1 MYYLT
6 LLINYDGWRMSEKI
20 KLIVVGDVTKD
31 WLKWDN
37 SDSNDYRYEQ
47 SNREIYKRYD
57 IIARSGGALLI
68 AKMINEVKKDHLKLI
83 QYDESEIKN
92 EMEQNNSK
100 DLINSM
106 CILEKYDPSQ
116 DKISIL
122 TTVLPKINGK
132 HLVKTFSGFKKP
144 GKIIKPELNYHKFD
158 EQNPPD
164 IVVIHDDNKYFRDS
178 ENFWSH
184 IANLDGKNSLF
195 ILKMSRPLA
204 QGNLWEFLK
213 NQQNLIVIIRADDLR
228 EKGLRISRS
237 LSWERTAY
245 DVLNEMEKNRN
256 GEGNPDIKEISQCK
270 NLIIRFGVNGAI
282 LCQYDGEKTKYTLF
296 FDPEVFEGTLEQKN
310 KYYYMK
316 GLRSAFISGLIHEIQ
331 NNPQNY
337 GDKLI
342 NGIKK
347 GIIASRNLLE
357 IGFIADDADK
367 MDYPFK
373 KMFLNLDKDKEKI
386 QDVEFKD
393 EINWKIM
400 EQKLKNETEVF
411 KAAYQY
417 VKSKKSVLLQSP
429 IAEFGE
435 LRTVDRKEIETFH
448 NSRNLIMEYLSKK
461 NIKEPLSIAV
471 FGPPGSGKSFGVTQ
485 ITKTISDDIEPI
497 EFNLSQF
504 QSLNDLFSAFHII
517 QSTSLTGKTPLV
529 FFDEFDS
536 DLDSVPYGWLKYF
549 LSPMNDGSFKQGE
562 IIHPIG
568 KCIFV
573 FAGGR
578 NKTFEEFDKDKAKD
592 KVKGVDFISRLRGYI
607 NIVGIDKKQDH
618 DYLYMIR
625 RAMILRSI
633 LEKNA
638 KNIFLGF
645 EANID
650 PSVLNALIKVPKYKH
665 GARSMEAI
673 IEMSILSN
681 MRHFERSALPSSE
694 QLKLHVN
701 AVEFK
706 KCLNQQTNY

>member
-1 MYYLT
+1 
-6 LLINYDGWRMSEKI
+6 MSEKT

-37 SDSNDYRYEQ
+37 SDSHDYPYEQ
-47 SNREIYKRYD
+47 SNREIYKGYD
-57 IIARSGGALLI
+57 IIARMGGALLI
-68 AKMINEVKKDHLKLI
+68 AKMINEVKKDHLQLI
-83 QYDESEIKN
+83 QYDESEIKTK
-92 EMEQNNSK
+92 MEPDNSK

-106 CILEKYDPSQ
+106 CILEKYNPSQ
-116 DKISIL
+116 DKKLIL
-122 TTVLPKINGK
+122 PTDLPQNNEK

-144 GKIIKPELNYHKFD
+144 EKIIKPKLNYPEFD
-158 EQNPPD
+158 DQNPPD
-164 IVVIHDDNKYFRDS
+164 IVIIHDDNKYFRDS
-178 ENFWSH
+178 ENLWSP
-184 IANLDGKNSLF
+184 IDNLDGKDSLF

-204 QGNLWEFLK
+204 QGDLWEFLK
-213 NQQNLIVIIRADDLR
+213 NQPNLIVIIRADDLR

-245 DVLNEMEKNRN
+245 DFLNEMEKSRK
-256 GEGNPDIKEISQCK
+256 GEGNPNIKDISQCK
-270 NLIIRFGVNGAI
+270 NLIVRFGVDGAI
-282 LCQYDGEKTKYTLF
+282 LCQYDGKKAKYTLF
-296 FDPEVFEGTLEQKN
+296 FDPEVFEGALEQKIEG
-310 KYYYMK
+310 YYMK

-337 GDKLI
+337 SDKLI
-342 NGIKK
+342 DGIKK

-367 MDYPFK
+367 MDFPFK
-373 KMFLNLDKDKEKI
+373 KMFLNLDNDKEKI
-386 QDVEFKD
+386 QDVEFQD
-393 EINWKIM
+393 DINWKIM
-400 EQKLKNETEVF
+400 EQKLKDETEVS
-411 KAAYQY
+411 KAAYHY

-429 IAEFGE
+429 VAEFGK

-448 NSRNLIMEYLSKK
+448 NSRNLILEYLSKK

-485 ITKTISDDIEPI
+485 IAKTISDDIEPI
-497 EFNLSQF
+497 KFNLSQF
-504 QSLNDLFSAFHII
+504 QSISDLFSAFHII

-578 NKTFEEFDKDKAKD
+578 NKTFEEFDDDKDKD
-592 KVKGVDFISRLRGYI
+592 KVKGEDFISRLRGYI
-607 NIVGIDKKQDH
+607 DIAGIDKKQDH
-618 DYLYMIR
+618 DSLYMIR
-625 RAMILRSI
+625 RAMVLRSI
-633 LEKNA
+633 LERKA
-638 KNIFLGF
+638 KNIFLGS

-673 IEMSILSN
+673 IEMSIFSN
-681 MRHFERSALPSSE
+681 MRHFERSSLPSSE

-706 KCLNQQTNY
+706 KCLNQQINY

>member
-1 MYYLT
+1 
-6 LLINYDGWRMSEKI
+6 MSQKT

-37 SDSNDYRYEQ
+37 SDSNDYPYEQ
-47 SNREIYKRYD
+47 SNREIYKGYD
-57 IIARSGGALLI
+57 IIVRMGGALLI

-92 EMEQNNSK
+92 EMEPDNSK

-106 CILEKYDPSQ
+106 CILENYDPSQ
-116 DKISIL
+116 DKRLSL
-122 TTVLPKINGK
+122 STVSPKNKGK

-144 GKIIKPELNYHKFD
+144 GKIIKPKLNYHKFD
-158 EQNPPD
+158 DQNPPD

-178 ENFWSH
+178 DNLWSP
-184 IANLDGKNSLF
+184 IDNLDGKNSLF

-245 DVLNEMEKNRN
+245 DFLNEMEKNRK
-256 GEGNPDIKEISQCK
+256 GKGSPDIKDISHCK
-270 NLIIRFGVNGAI
+270 NLIVLFGVDGAI
-282 LCQYDGEKTKYTLF
+282 LCQYDGEKAKYALF
-296 FDPEVFEGTLEQKN
+296 FDPEVFEGALEQKN
-310 KYYYMK
+310 EGHYMK

-337 GDKLI
+337 GDKLVE
-342 NGIKK
+342 GIKK

-357 IGFIADDADK
+357 IGFITDKANK

-373 KMFLNLDKDKEKI
+373 KMFLNLDNDKEKI
-386 QDVEFKD
+386 QDVEFQD
-393 EINWKIM
+393 DINWKIM
-400 EQKLKNETEVF
+400 RQKLKNETDVF
-411 KAAYQY
+411 QAAYQY
-417 VKSKKSVLLQSP
+417 VKYKKSVLLQSP
-429 IAEFGE
+429 VAEFGE

-448 NSRNLIMEYLSKK
+448 NSRNLILEYLSKQ

-471 FGPPGSGKSFGVTQ
+471 FGPPGSGKSFAVTQ
-485 ITKTISDDIEPI
+485 ITKTISEDIKPI

-504 QSLNDLFSAFHII
+504 QSVNDLFSAFHII

-536 DLDSVPYGWLKYF
+536 DLDNVPYGWLKYF

-578 NKTFEEFDKDKAKD
+578 NKTFEDFDNDKYKD
-592 KVKGVDFISRLRGYI
+592 KVKGADFISRLRGYI
-607 NIVGIDKKQDH
+607 DIAGIDQKQDH

-625 RAMILRSI
+625 RAMVLRSI
-633 LEKNA
+633 LEKKA
-638 KNIFLGF
+638 KNIFLGS

-650 PSVLNALIKVPKYKH
+650 PSVLNALIKVPEYKH

-694 QLKLHVN
+694 QLKLHVD

-706 KCLNQQTNY
+706 KCLNR

>member
-1 MYYLT
+1 
-6 LLINYDGWRMSEKI
+6 MSEKTKI
-20 KLIVVGDVTKD
+20 MVVGDVTKD

-37 SDSNDYRYEQ
+37 SDSNEYPYEQ
-47 SNREIYKRYD
+47 SNREIYKGYD
-57 IIARSGGALLI
+57 IIARMGGALLI
-68 AKMINEVKKDHLKLI
+68 AKMINEVKKDQLELI

-92 EMEQNNSK
+92 EMELDNFK

-106 CILEKYDPSQ
+106 CILERYNPPQ
-116 DKISIL
+116 DKKLIL
-122 TTVLPKINGK
+122 PTVLPENNEK
-132 HLVKTFSGFKKP
+132 HLVKTFSGFKRP
-144 GKIIKPELNYHKFD
+144 EKIIKPELRFAD
-158 EQNPPD
+158 QTPPD

-178 ENFWSH
+178 KNLWSP
-184 IANLDGKNSLF
+184 IGNLAGKNSLF

-204 QGNLWEFLK
+204 RGDLWEFLK
-213 NQQNLIVIIRADDLR
+213 NQPNLIVIIRADDLR

-245 DVLNEMEKNRN
+245 DFLNEMEKNRN

-270 NLIIRFGVNGAI
+270 NLIVRFGVSGAV
-282 LCQYDGEKTKYTLF
+282 LCQYDGEKAKYTLF
-296 FDPEVFEGTLEQKN
+296 FDPEVFEGALEQKIEGL
-310 KYYYMK
+310 YMK

-331 NNPQNY
+331 SDPQNY

-342 NGIKK
+342 DGIKK

-357 IGFIADDADK
+357 IGFIADEADK
-367 MDYPFK
+367 MDFPFK

-393 EINWKIM
+393 DINWKIM
-400 EQKLKNETEVF
+400 EQKLKDETEVS
-411 KAAYQY
+411 KAACQY
-417 VKSKKSVLLQSP
+417 VKSKRSVLLQSP

-448 NSRNLIMEYLSKK
+448 NSKNLILEYLSKK

-471 FGPPGSGKSFGVTQ
+471 FGPPGSGKSFGVIQ
-485 ITKTISDDIEPI
+485 IAKTISEDIEPI

-504 QSLNDLFSAFHII
+504 RSLDDLFSAFHII

-578 NKTFEEFDKDKAKD
+578 NKTFEEFDNDKDKD
-592 KVKGVDFISRLRGYI
+592 KVKGEDFISRLRGYI
-607 NIVGIDKKQDH
+607 NIIGIDKKQDQ

-625 RAMILRSI
+625 RAMVLRSI
-633 LEKNA
+633 LERKA
-638 KNIFLGF
+638 KNIFLGS

-706 KCLNQQTNY
+706 KCLNQQINY

>member
-1 MYYLT
+1 
-6 LLINYDGWRMSEKI
+6 MSEKT
-20 KLIVVGDVTKD
+20 KVIVVGDVTKD

-37 SDSNDYRYEQ
+37 SDSNDYPYEQ
-47 SNREIYKRYD
+47 STREIYKGYD
-57 IIARSGGALLI
+57 IIARMGGALLI
-68 AKMINEVKKDHLKLI
+68 SKMINEVKNDYLKLI

-92 EMEQNNSK
+92 EMELNNSK

-106 CILEKYDPSQ
+106 CILERYNPSQ
-116 DKISIL
+116 DKKLIL
-122 TTVLPKINGK
+122 PTVSPQNNEK

-144 GKIIKPELNYHKFD
+144 EKIIKPELNQYKFD
-158 EQNPPD
+158 DQTLPD

-178 ENFWSH
+178 ENLWGP
-184 IANLDGKNSLF
+184 IDNLNEKNSLF

-204 QGNLWEFLK
+204 QGDLWEFIK
-213 NQQNLIVIIRADDLR
+213 NQPNLIVIIRADDLR
-228 EKGLRISRS
+228 GKGLRISRS

-245 DVLNEMEKNRN
+245 DFLNEMEKNRK
-256 GEGNPDIKEISQCK
+256 GECNPDIKDISQCK
-270 NLIIRFGVNGAI
+270 NLIVRFGVGGAI
-282 LCQYDGEKTKYTLF
+282 LCQYDGKNAKYTLF
-296 FDPEVFEGTLEQKN
+296 FDPEVFEGTLEQKIEG
-310 KYYYMK
+310 YYMK

-342 NGIKK
+342 DGIKK

-367 MDYPFK
+367 MDFPFK
-373 KMFLNLDKDKEKI
+373 KMFLNLDNDKEKI

-393 EINWKIM
+393 DIKWKIM
-400 EQKLKNETEVF
+400 NQKLKNETEVF
-411 KAAYQY
+411 KAACQY

-429 IAEFGE
+429 VAEFGK

-448 NSRNLIMEYLSKK
+448 NSRNLILEYLSKK

-485 ITKTISDDIEPI
+485 IAKTISDDIEPI

-504 QSLNDLFSAFHII
+504 QSPGDLFSAFHII

-536 DLDSVPYGWLKYF
+536 DLDSIPYGWLKYF
-549 LSPMNDGSFKQGE
+549 LSPMSDGSFKQGE

-578 NKTFEEFDKDKAKD
+578 NKTFEEFDNDKDKD
-592 KVKGVDFISRLRGYI
+592 KVKGEDFISRLRGYI
-607 NIVGIDKKQDH
+607 DIAGIDKKQGQDC
-618 DYLYMIR
+618 LYMIR
-625 RAMILRSI
+625 RAMVLRSI
-633 LEKNA
+633 LERKA
-638 KNIFLGF
+638 KNIFLGS

-673 IEMSILSN
+673 IEMSIFSN

-701 AVEFK
+701 AAEFK
-706 KCLNQQTNY
+706 KCLNQQINY

>member
-1 MYYLT
+1 
-6 LLINYDGWRMSEKI
+6 MSKKTKI
-20 KLIVVGDVTKD
+20 IVAGDVTKD

-37 SDSNDYRYEQ
+37 SDSIDYPYEQ
-47 SNREIYKRYD
+47 SNREIYKGYD
-57 IIARSGGALLI
+57 INYEMGGAMLI

-83 QYDESEIKN
+83 QYEESEIKK
-92 EMEQNNSK
+92 EIQSDNSK

-106 CILEKYDPSQ
+106 CILERYSPSKKKYNE
-116 DKISIL
+116 K
-122 TTVLPKINGK
+122 N
-132 HLVKTFSGFKKP
+132 LVKIFSGFKKP
-144 GKIIKPELNYHKFD
+144 EKIIKPELNYPAN
-158 EQNPPD
+158 ENEAD

-178 ENFWSH
+178 KNLWSQF
-184 IANLDGKNSLF
+184 INSDLESSLF
-195 ILKMSRPLA
+195 ILKMSRSLA
-204 QGNLWEFLK
+204 RGELWEFLK
-213 NQQNLIVIIRADDLR
+213 NQPNLIVIIRADDLR

-245 DVLNEMEKNRN
+245 DFLNEMEKIRK
-256 GEGNPDIKEISQCK
+256 GEGNSDIEDISKCK
-270 NLIIRFGVNGAI
+270 NLIVRFGVDGAI
-282 LCQYDGEKTKYTLF
+282 LYQFDGEKANYTLF
-296 FDPEVFEGTLEQKN
+296 FDPEVFEGALEREKEGH
-310 KYYYMK
+310 YMK

-337 GDKLI
+337 GNKLI
-342 NGIKK
+342 DGIKK

-357 IGFIADDADK
+357 IGFITNEADK
-367 MDYPFK
+367 MDYPFQE
-373 KMFLNLDKDKEKI
+373 MFKNLEEDKEKI
-386 QDVEFKD
+386 QDVEFRDK
-393 EINWKIM
+393 INWNIM
-400 EQKLKNETEVF
+400 EQKLKSENEVS
-411 KAAYQY
+411 KAAGLY
-417 VKSKKSVLLQSP
+417 VKSKESVLLQSP

-435 LRTVDRKEIETFH
+435 LRTVDRKEIESFH
-448 NSRNLIMEYLSKK
+448 NSRNLILDYLSKK

-485 ITKTISDDIEPI
+485 IAKTISEDIEPI

-504 QSLNDLFSAFHII
+504 QSPSDLFSAFHII

-536 DLDSVPYGWLKYF
+536 DLDNVPYGWLKYF
-549 LSPMNDGSFKQGE
+549 LAPMNDGSFKQGE

-578 NKTFEEFDKDKAKD
+578 NKTFEEFDNDKDKD
-592 KVKGVDFISRLRGYI
+592 NVKGADFISRLRGYI
-607 NIVGIDKKQDH
+607 DIAGIDKKTKD

-625 RAMILRSI
+625 RAMVLRSI
-633 LEKNA
+633 LERKS
-638 KNIFLGF
+638 KNIFLES

-665 GARSMEAI
+665 GVRSMEAI

-681 MRHFERSALPSSE
+681 MRHFERSALPASE
-694 QLKLHVN
+694 QLKLHVD

-706 KCLNQQTNY
+706 KCLNEQLN

>member
-1 MYYLT
+1 
-6 LLINYDGWRMSEKI
+6 MSEKT

-37 SDSNDYRYEQ
+37 SDSQDYPYEQ
-47 SNREIYKRYD
+47 SNREIYKGYD
-57 IIARSGGALLI
+57 IIARMGGALLI
-68 AKMINEVKKDHLKLI
+68 AKMINEVKKDHLQLI
-83 QYDESEIKN
+83 QYDESEIKTK
-92 EMEQNNSK
+92 MEPDNSK

-106 CILEKYDPSQ
+106 CILEKYNPSQ
-116 DKISIL
+116 DKKLIL
-122 TTVLPKINGK
+122 PTDLPQNNEK

-144 GKIIKPELNYHKFD
+144 EKIIKPKLNYPEFD
-158 EQNPPD
+158 DQNPTD
-164 IVVIHDDNKYFRDS
+164 IVIIHDDNKYFRDS
-178 ENFWSH
+178 ENLWSP
-184 IANLDGKNSLF
+184 IDNLDGKDSLF

-204 QGNLWEFLK
+204 QGDLWEFLK
-213 NQQNLIVIIRADDLR
+213 NQPNLIVIIRADDLR

-245 DVLNEMEKNRN
+245 DFLNEMEKNRK
-256 GEGNPDIKEISQCK
+256 GEGNPNIKDISQCK
-270 NLIIRFGVNGAI
+270 NLIVRFGVDGAI
-282 LCQYDGEKTKYTLF
+282 LCQYDGEKANYTLF
-296 FDPEVFEGTLEQKN
+296 FDPEVFEGALEQKIEGR
-310 KYYYMK
+310 YMK

-337 GDKLI
+337 SDKLI
-342 NGIKK
+342 DGIKK

-357 IGFIADDADK
+357 TGFIADKADK
-367 MDYPFK
+367 MDFPFK
-373 KMFLNLDKDKEKI
+373 KMFLNLDNDKEKI
-386 QDVEFKD
+386 QDVEFHD
-393 EINWKIM
+393 DINWKIM
-400 EQKLKNETEVF
+400 EQKLKDETDVS
-411 KAAYQY
+411 KAAYHY

-429 IAEFGE
+429 VAEFGK

-448 NSRNLIMEYLSKK
+448 NSRNLILEYLSKK

-485 ITKTISDDIEPI
+485 IAKTISDDIEPI
-497 EFNLSQF
+497 KFNLSQF
-504 QSLNDLFSAFHII
+504 QSLSDLFSAFHII

-578 NKTFEEFDKDKAKD
+578 NKTFEEFDNDKDKD
-592 KVKGVDFISRLRGYI
+592 KVKGEDFISRLRGYI
-607 NIVGIDKKQDH
+607 DIAGIDKKQDH
-618 DYLYMIR
+618 DSLYMIR
-625 RAMILRSI
+625 RAMVLRSI
-633 LEKNA
+633 LERKA
-638 KNIFLGF
+638 KNIFLGS

-673 IEMSILSN
+673 IEMSIFSN
-681 MRHFERSALPSSE
+681 MRHFERSSLPSSE

-706 KCLNQQTNY
+706 KCLNQQINY

>member
-1 MYYLT
+1 
-6 LLINYDGWRMSEKI
+6 MSEKI
-20 KLIVVGDVTKD
+20 KLMVVGDVTKD

-37 SDSNDYRYEQ
+37 SNSKDYPYEQ
-47 SNREIYKRYD
+47 SNHEIYKGYD
-57 IIARSGGALLI
+57 IIARMGGAPLI
-68 AKMINEVKKDHLKLI
+68 AKMINEIKKDHLQLI
-83 QYDESEIKN
+83 QYDELEIKN
-92 EMEQNNSK
+92 EMELNNSK

-106 CILEKYDPSQ
+106 CILEKYSPSQ
-116 DKISIL
+116 DNKL
-122 TTVLPKINGK
+122 VLPPNEK

-144 GKIIKPELNYHKFD
+144 EKIIKPKFDYHKFD
-158 EQNPPD
+158 DQTPPD
-164 IVVIHDDNKYFRDS
+164 IVVIHDDNKYFRDLK
-178 ENFWSH
+178 NLWSP
-184 IANLDGKNSLF
+184 IDNVDVKDSLF

-204 QGNLWEFLK
+204 QGDLWEFLK
-213 NQQNLIVIIRADDLR
+213 NQPNLIVIIRADDLR

-245 DVLNEMEKNRN
+245 DFLNEMEKNRK
-256 GEGNPDIKEISQCK
+256 GEGNLNIKEISQCK
-270 NLIIRFGVNGAI
+270 NLIVRFGVNGAI
-282 LCQYDGEKTKYTLF
+282 LCQYDGEKAKYTLF
-296 FDPEVFEGTLEQKN
+296 FDPEVFEGALEQKSEG
-310 KYYYMK
+310 YYMK

-331 NNPQNY
+331 NNPKSY

-342 NGIKK
+342 DGIKK
-347 GIIASRNLLE
+347 GIVASRNLLE
-357 IGFIADDADK
+357 MGFIADDAGK
-367 MDYPFK
+367 MDFPFK
-373 KMFLNLDKDKEKI
+373 KMFLNLDNDKEKI
-386 QDVEFKD
+386 QDVEFQD
-393 EINWKIM
+393 DIGWKIM
-400 EQKLKNETEVF
+400 KQKLKNEKDVF

-417 VKSKKSVLLQSP
+417 VKSKESVLLQSP

-435 LRTVDRKEIETFH
+435 LLTVDRKEIETFH
-448 NSRNLIMEYLSKK
+448 NSRNLILEYLSKK

-485 ITKTISDDIEPI
+485 ITKTISNDIKPI

-504 QSLNDLFSAFHII
+504 KSLNDLFSAFHII
-517 QSTSLTGKTPLV
+517 QSTSLTGKTPLI

-536 DLDSVPYGWLKYF
+536 DLDNVPYGWLKYF
-549 LSPMNDGSFKQGE
+549 LSPMSDGSFKQGE

-578 NKTFEEFDKDKAKD
+578 NKTFEEFDNDKDKD
-592 KVKGVDFISRLRGYI
+592 KVKGADFVSRLRGYI
-607 NIVGIDKKQDH
+607 DITGIDQEQDN

-625 RAMILRSI
+625 RAMVLRSI
-633 LEKNA
+633 LEKKA
-638 KNIFLGF
+638 KNIFLGS

-673 IEMSILSN
+673 IEMSILSD

-706 KCLNQQTNY
+706 KCLNQRMDY